1 MRVRLRPTCLAAVA
15 AGALLAAPGTAVA
28 STTLAGGAAANLAS
42 GTAANLA
49 GDTSTTVVASAA
61 APQAGGGQPSADTGT
76 SVPVAMAAGPTAPVM
91 PTDSSLVGISIEPR
105 PALLQHSSLR
115 RSSLRRSSLQR
126 SSLQRSAGLDGMM
139 VAAIGTALTV
149 GGWLL
154 ILAGGRRLRRRT
166 GRRG

>member
-42 GTAANLA
+42 GAAANLA

-76 SVPVAMAAGPTAPVM
+76 SVPVAMAAGPTAQVM
-91 PTDSSLVGISIEPR
+91 PTDSFLVGISIEPR
-105 PALLQHSSLR
+105 PALLQ
-115 RSSLRRSSLQR
+115 RSSLQR